1 MPYSLAHILIY
12 VILIVLFA
20 VVFLNSRRRRANRL
34 AGTGTVDPTDAQ
46 SGLQKKRMNAALF
59 LAAVGIGSTVY
70 GLSQQVPCEQELTQ
84 VAAHITSIS
93 TVHRAEENSD
103 QSASSINPFA
113 SNWWIELTVVPTGSS
128 AAGTEPRVWKV
139 NAVMSDEELRSWID
153 TDIVGLVKD
162 QTGRSE
168 AFELKNKAGETLVS
182 YDATTQS
189 KKLSSMLF
197 LSLGAI
203 ALLAGLLVYLIFRP
217 KRNQRIA

>member
-1 MPYSLAHILIY
+1 
-12 VILIVLFA
+12 
-20 VVFLNSRRRRANRL
+20 
-34 AGTGTVDPTDAQ
+34 
-46 SGLQKKRMNAALF
+46 
-59 LAAVGIGSTVY
+59 
-70 GLSQQVPCEQELTQ
+70 
-84 VAAHITSIS
+84 
-93 TVHRAEENSD
+93 
-103 QSASSINPFA
+103 
-113 SNWWIELTVVPTGSS
+113 
-128 AAGTEPRVWKV
+128 
-139 NAVMSDEELRSWID
+139 MSDEELRSWID

-197 LSLGAI
+197 LSLGVI